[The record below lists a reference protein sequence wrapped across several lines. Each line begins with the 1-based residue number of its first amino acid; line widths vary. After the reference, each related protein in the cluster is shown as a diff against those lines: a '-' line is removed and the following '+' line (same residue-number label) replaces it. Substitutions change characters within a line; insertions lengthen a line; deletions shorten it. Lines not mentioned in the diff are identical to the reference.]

1 MLHKSA
7 ITNIEIYS
15 PEWDKFRIGK
25 FTSSKIVALMP
36 EKGIGSGG
44 MTYIYQKASEFLIGQ
59 TLAEDEAIV
68 EDENTVWGLEN
79 EMKALE
85 NFCIIKKIKYLVC
98 QKLIHVPGTRFS
110 STPDAL
116 HIIDSSV
123 FKENYYNVATVEV
136 KCPRKFPRFL
146 ELYRCNT
153 PLDIWKQERK
163 YFWQVIDQMLNCDSA
178 IGYLGIFHPLF
189 PAGKNMKIIEFRKI
203 DLWDYFKLIEER
215 KRQAVVLFEQ
225 IVSEFRS

>member
-15 PEWDKFRIGK
+15 PAWDKFRIGK

-59 TLAEDEAIV
+59 TLAEEEAIV

-79 EMKALE
+79 EIKALDM
-85 NFCIIKKIKYLVC
+85 FCRLRSIKYLVM
-98 QKLIHVPGTRFS
+98 QKLIHVPGTHFS

-116 HIIDSSV
+116 HILDSSV
-123 FKENYYNVATVEV
+123 FKEDCYNVATVEV

-153 PLDIWKQERK
+153 PMDIFKAERK

-178 IGYLGIFHPLF
+178 IGYLGVFHPLF
-189 PAGKNMKIIEFRKI
+189 PFGKNMKIIEFKKL
-203 DLWDYFKLIEER
+203 DLWDKFKLLEER
-215 KRQAVVLFEQ
+215 KGEAVTIFEQ
-225 IVSEFRS
+225 LISEFKA